1 MPRRSPGRK
10 RWRRFWHARMTWREE
25 TEGIQLHRVNVG
37 WEVDVD
43 VGAGVYVE
51 VGVGNDMVDVV
62 VLAVVGDAV
71 GLRRLA

>member
-1 MPRRSPGRK
+1 MN
-10 RWRRFWHARMTWREE
+10 
-25 TEGIQLHRVNVG
+25 IG

-51 VGVGNDMVDVV
+51 VGVGDDMVDVV

-71 GLRRLA
+71 GLRRLAWTNTKACEGADS